1 MVVSS
6 FCIFISQKAGYG
18 QITTVDSSET
28 RASGAGNL
36 LASCF

>member
-6 FCIFISQKAGYG
+6 FLYIYIAKAGYG